1 MNHNSHN
8 YTKIIDLKDNLT
20 DVVFGKSI
28 NEYTIF
34 RYTDIAN
41 LKKVQGYFIS
51 LRQRIIIPNTTAYTP
66 GSSALS
72 KYDNYPILIENK
84 VNLKTDAASKTVIT
98 LQNFFPKTLN
108 TSIST
113 NSSSQTG
120 KETSTQTQNSSGS
133 STTNVNTFGVQVSVG
148 YMLGMPLAQVSASYG
163 HSWIKETSH
172 STSQLQ
178 GQSQQQHHSH
188 SDVMSVKNWSSDAS
202 QALDQTGLNWTWS
215 QSYPWDAIL
224 FRTSEQGD
232 QVELPEYVKSRMVS
246 DNVLLPPSELSLF
259 GLDFTQTASWI
270 VLYPE
275 GELATDT
282 LSIQH
287 AINHFTASHDLNNK
301 TFSATMQ
308 SPKEAK
314 KAVFEVDDIDL
325 SLYSLAPIGLS
336 GFAEVGFLVDDFLIS
351 PTTYKDKFKIMSNIN
366 NLVVT
371 GTGFDE
377 NITTNFSVPTSM
389 QVNFKINDY
398 SRPYILELAHSLS
411 KDGSDC
417 KIEWTVNEKYKGT
430 IVLRSDD
437 MEENQTIVSLRNVDI
452 ESVNFHDYLT
462 LGFNTIKLTMSLLDP
477 SK

>member
-41 LKKVQGYFIS
+41 LKKVQGCFIS

-178 GQSQQQHHSH
+178 G
-188 SDVMSVKNWSSDAS
+188 
-202 QALDQTGLNWTWS
+202 
-215 QSYPWDAIL
+215 
-224 FRTSEQGD
+224 
-232 QVELPEYVKSRMVS
+232 
-246 DNVLLPPSELSLF
+246 
-259 GLDFTQTASWI
+259 
-270 VLYPE
+270 
-275 GELATDT
+275 
-282 LSIQH
+282 
-287 AINHFTASHDLNNK
+287 
-301 TFSATMQ
+301 
-308 SPKEAK
+308 
-314 KAVFEVDDIDL
+314 
-325 SLYSLAPIGLS
+325 
-336 GFAEVGFLVDDFLIS
+336 
-351 PTTYKDKFKIMSNIN
+351 
-366 NLVVT
+366 
-371 GTGFDE
+371 
-377 NITTNFSVPTSM
+377 
-389 QVNFKINDY
+389 
-398 SRPYILELAHSLS
+398 
-411 KDGSDC
+411 
-417 KIEWTVNEKYKGT
+417 
-430 IVLRSDD
+430 
-437 MEENQTIVSLRNVDI
+437 
-452 ESVNFHDYLT
+452 
-462 LGFNTIKLTMSLLDP
+462 
-477 SK
+477 